1 MNDIAFEAM
10 RTKPQVDNK
19 KLKRKVGYASEPGSA
34 EDTVQALK
42 KMRLEEEGKIGN
54 NQNSSTSEMQL

>member
-10 RTKPQVDNK
+10 KTKPQVDKK
-19 KLKRKVGYASEPGSA
+19 KLKRKVGYAHELGSA

-42 KMRLEEEGKIGN
+42 KMRLEEEGKNGTK
-54 NQNSSTSEMQL
+54 QNSSTSGMQW